1 MRTDVVIFQA
11 ERIVP
16 RLTVPGGCRRTAA
29 ASPADPLTPASIE
42 DLDGRHRRSDTLA
55 ERLDA
60 ALARWRQL
68 TFYLL
73 DPDSW
78 R

>member
-1 MRTDVVIFQA
+1 MRTDAVVFQT

-16 RLTVPGGCRRTAA
+16 RLTVPGSYGRTPVARA
-29 ASPADPLTPASIE
+29 VDR
-42 DLDGRHRRSDTLA
+42 GRARRSRTSTWGLVA
-55 ERLDA
+55 PTRSLTVWEA

-68 TFYLL
+68 TFYVL

-78 R
+78 C